1 MLQHEAGG
9 VKTAPAEADHGYCG
23 RAAKTIAEQRGGD
36 SRGTARSKY
45 GGKDEASELRE
56 ANASI

>member
-23 RAAKTIAEQRGGD
+23 RAAKTIAEQRGDD

-45 GGKDEASELRE
+45 GGKDEAGELRE